1 MIRRLVVGI
10 ANRQPASYGEFI
22 VSRSLPVHDHLHEV
36 NNVEDVLALVREHGG
51 RVTSSRRLLLEAL
64 FESPGHRTAEELAE
78 TVQAHA
84 PDVAL
89 STVYRNL
96 DELEKLGVIVHSHL
110 GHGPA
115 TYHLAAGAHC
125 HFVCQD
131 CGSAV
136 EAPDELFVGLA
147 TAAAERFGFEI
158 DVRHFAILGHCA
170 DCRKGLT

>member
-1 MIRRLVVGI
+1 VIVAGGVV
-10 ANRQPASYGEFI
+10 RSYGEV

-36 NNVEDVLALVREHGG
+36 DTVEGVLALVRDHGG
-51 RVTSSRRLLLEAL
+51 RVTQSRRLLLGAL
-64 FESPGHRTAEELAE
+64 FEGPDHQSAEDLAE
-78 TVQAHA
+78 AVQADA

-96 DELEKLGVIVHSHL
+96 EELEKLGVVVHSHL

-131 CGSAV
+131 CGAAV

-147 TAAAERFGFEI
+147 GAARDRYGFEI
-158 DVRHFAILGHCA
+158 DTRHFAILGHCA
-170 DCRKGLT
+170 DCRNGADT

>member
-1 MIRRLVVGI
+1 MPSCRL
-10 ANRQPASYGEFI
+10 PPYGEDT

-36 NNVEDVLALVREHGG
+36 RTVEDVLALVREHGG

-64 FESPGHRTAEELAE
+64 FEGPGHRTAEELAE

-115 TYHLAAGAHC
+115 TYHLTAGAHC

-131 CGSAV
+131 CGAAV
-136 EAPDELFVGLA
+136 EAPDELFIGLA
-147 TAAAERFGFEI
+147 AAAAVRYGFEI

-170 DCRKGLT
+170 DCQKMPTA